1 MQPNAPMP
9 RESLGPSPALTCNRL
24 WLATVLAF
32 MALSLALCWPWLSGA
47 VTIPWDAKAHFQAQV
62 QFLAQS
68 IHAGQSPF
76 WTPYVFSGHPQI
88 ADPQSLIF
96 SPPYLALAFW
106 TANPSFAQ
114 LDGVAFVTLVFGGLG
129 VIGFGRDRHWHP
141 AAALVAALAFAFG
154 GSEAWR
160 IQHIDQ
166 ITSIAFFPWALWMLE
181 RGLRLHS
188 ARYGVLSGFFAGLVC
203 AGPDQVV
210 FLSLICLAGFTIA
223 HWVTG
228 PGRMTRLR
236 LSLRPLAAGA
246 LVGSAMVLPQL
257 MMVLSFAEGS
267 NRAQIGL
274 EAAEWGSLHPS
285 ALVTYLV
292 ANLFGTIGPMENF
305 WGAPSGH
312 WPYPVQSNIA
322 RNMANLYFGTIP
334 ALALIGWFFSG
345 EVLHRRRAVLGL
357 LFLLMLGYAL
367 GRYTPV
373 FPLFYEYL
381 PGTKLFRRPADALF
395 LVTTLGAYLVGFGLD
410 NWLESARR
418 PRAGMVSAAV
428 LAAIVALSAALGLAV
443 WLGKLKLAAPEMGIS
458 ALTIALS
465 LGVLA
470 LARRHAASA
479 PLAVVAL
486 LGIAVAADLAW
497 SIRPNDST
505 GLPPE
510 GFRELRAE
518 RGNETLD
525 WLKSHVVAAGERRDR
540 IELAGMGFDWPN
552 ASLIHRLENTL
563 GYNPLRIG
571 FYSEATGAD
580 DHVPYPEA
588 RKFTPLMPGYRSPM
602 ARLLGLRFIASPV
615 PLEQIDPA
623 LKANPLPLAKRTRDA
638 YIYENPDTYPRVMVL
653 GSAWTLDQA
662 ALVRTGK
669 WPNTRLDEVV
679 FVEPSAI
686 PLPQGLPKGAARIL
700 RHDNTEVEIAV
711 EAPAGG
717 VLLLNDVF
725 HPWWFASVDG
735 FNARILRANGIFR
748 AVVLPRGA
756 KRVVFRFEPLRG
768 LLRRNLVHSAP
779 AALDDPEAEYNP

>member
-1 MQPNAPMP
+1 MLPDASSP
-9 RESLGPSPALTCNRL
+9 RHDAGPSPALTCKRL
-24 WLATVLAF
+24 WLASGLIYFV
-32 MALSLALCWPWLSGA
+32 LSLALCWPWLSGA

-76 WTPYVFSGHPQI
+76 WTPFVFAGHPQI

-114 LDGVAFVTLVFGGLG
+114 LDGVAFATLVFGGLG
-129 VIGFGRDRHWHP
+129 LMGFGRDRHWHP

-188 ARYGVLSGFFAGLVC
+188 ALYGLLAGFFAALVC

-210 FLSLICLAGFTIA
+210 FLALICLAGFTIA

-228 PGRMTRLR
+228 PGRLIRLR

-246 LVGSAMVLPQL
+246 VVGSAMVLPQL
-257 MMVLSFAEGS
+257 LMVLSFAEGS
-267 NRAQIGL
+267 NRAQISL

-285 ALVTYLV
+285 ALVTYFI
-292 ANLFGTIGPMENF
+292 ANLFGTIGPMDSF

-322 RNMANLYFGTIP
+322 RNMANLYFGAIP
-334 ALALIGWFFSG
+334 ALALVGWFFSG
-345 EVLHRRRAVLGL
+345 EVLHRRRAVLGV

-367 GRYTPV
+367 GRYTTI
-373 FPLFYEYL
+373 FPLFYEFL

-395 LVTTLGAYLVGFGLD
+395 LTTTLGAFLVGFGLD
-410 NWLESARR
+410 NWLESARK
-418 PRAGMVSAAV
+418 PHPGMIIAAVSALIIAF
-428 LAAIVALSAALGLAV
+428 SAALGLAV
-443 WLGKLKLAAPEMGIS
+443 WLGKLKLALPEMGIS
-458 ALTIALS
+458 ALIIGLS
-465 LGVLA
+465 MLVLV
-470 LARRHAASA
+470 LARRFAYAA

-486 LGIAVAADLAW
+486 LGIAVSADLAW

-525 WLKSHVVAAGERRDR
+525 WLKANVVAAGDRRDR
-540 IELAGMGFDWPN
+540 IELAGLGFDWPN

-571 FYSEATGAD
+571 FYSAATGAD

-588 RKFTPLMPGYRSPM
+588 RKFAPLMPGYRSPL

-623 LKANPLPLAKRTRDA
+623 LKDRPLPLVKRTRDA
-638 YIYENPDTYPRVMVL
+638 YIYENPDTFPRVMVL
-653 GSAWTLDQA
+653 GTGWTVDQS

-669 WPNTRLDEVV
+669 WPNTRLDEVA

-686 PLPQGLPKGAARIL
+686 PLPHGLPNGKARIL
-700 RHDNTEVEIAV
+700 RYDNTEVEIAV
-711 EAPAGG
+711 EAPEGG
-717 VLLLNDVF
+717 VLLLNDTY
-725 HPWWFASVDG
+725 HPWWFASIDG
-735 FNARILRANGIFR
+735 HNARILRANGIFR
-748 AVVLPRGA
+748 AVVLPQGA

-768 LLRRNLVHSAP
+768 LLRRNFVHFAP
-779 AALDDPEAEYNP
+779 VAGDEAEVEDNP